1 MKKYFLLQIFYVILI
16 IAFLA
21 MIWEFVI
28 EGLFFLDGQENFSGK
43 IEDVF
48 STIFVSLIALIYP
61 TTKGLALIS
70 NWKELEKIL
79 VNQGLHFSQGNK
91 KKTVSLE
98 SIKYTLMDEYY
109 QRKKAEESVKQERE
123 NFFNML
129 DQLPVCFHLQAD
141 DYTIPFANKMFRQ
154 RFGSPDAGK
163 CYQVMHNRSKTCEPC
178 STFMVFDSRKTESGV
193 WTTQDGTTYLSVV
206 TPFENSE
213 GIKLLMEMAIDITS
227 EQQAKDDLTQVLA
240 NQEERIKD
248 RTLALE
254 RSNNSLKEFTS
265 FAAHDLKEPL
275 RKIMIFSERFH
286 DIMMGDL
293 GEEAQICLDGL
304 QRSAL
309 RMDILIEDLL
319 RLSQVSSQGVDY
331 RQVDLHKV
339 VSDVIDDLEGSY
351 AGARN
356 NISVPALPTIEAD
369 STQMYQLFKNL
380 LSNCFKYAKAEEL
393 IQVAIVL
400 ETDGK
405 GHLLI
410 SIQDN
415 GIGFDEKYK
424 EKIFQPFERLHGH
437 SQYSGT
443 GIGLAIC
450 KKVVEG
456 HNGEIAVQSQ
466 LNAGTTFTI
475 RLPKSA
481 PPTSN

>member
-1 MKKYFLLQIFYVILI
+1 
-16 IAFLA
+16 
-21 MIWEFVI
+21 
-28 EGLFFLDGQENFSGK
+28 
-43 IEDVF
+43 
-48 STIFVSLIALIYP
+48 
-61 TTKGLALIS
+61 
-70 NWKELEKIL
+70 
-79 VNQGLHFSQGNK
+79 
-91 KKTVSLE
+91 
-98 SIKYTLMDEYY
+98 
-109 QRKKAEESVKQERE
+109 
-123 NFFNML
+123 
-129 DQLPVCFHLQAD
+129 
-141 DYTIPFANKMFRQ
+141 
-154 RFGSPDAGK
+154 
-163 CYQVMHNRSKTCEPC
+163 MHNRSKSCEPC
-178 STFMVFDSRKTESGV
+178 STFRVFDSLKTESGI
-193 WTTQDGTTYLSVV
+193 WTAQDGKTYLTVV

-213 GIKLLMEMAIDITS
+213 GIKMVMEMAMDITS
-227 EQQAKDDLTQVLA
+227 EQQAKDDLTLVLA
-240 NQEERIKD
+240 KQEDRIKE

-286 DIMMGDL
+286 DLMTGDL
-293 GEEAQICLDGL
+293 SAESQICLDGL

-339 VSDVIDDLEGSY
+339 VLDVIDDLEGSY
-351 AGARN
+351 AEARN

-369 STQMYQLFKNL
+369 RTQMYQLFKNL

-393 IQVAIVL
+393 IQVAIAF
-400 ETDGK
+400 ETDGNE
-405 GHLLI
+405 HLLI

-415 GIGFDEKYK
+415 GIGFDEKFK
-424 EKIFQPFERLHGH
+424 EKIFQPFERLHGR

-466 LNAGTTFTI
+466 LNVGTTFRV
-475 RLPKSA
+475 RLPKSSST
-481 PPTSN
+481 TSD